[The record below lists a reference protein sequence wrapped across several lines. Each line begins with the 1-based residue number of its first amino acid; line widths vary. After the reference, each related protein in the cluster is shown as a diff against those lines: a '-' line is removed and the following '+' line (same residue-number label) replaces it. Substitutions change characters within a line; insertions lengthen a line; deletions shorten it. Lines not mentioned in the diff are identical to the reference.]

1 MKPGAA
7 VIAVVDD
14 DPQVLESLQEL
25 LESAEFIPRTFSS
38 GAALLVEGMA
48 DIDVLITDIGL
59 QDMDGF
65 ELQACV
71 EGHYPHIP
79 VFLIS
84 GRHEKLYRESF
95 GPERPVLR
103 KPFDGNA
110 LLEAIRQALAKRDR
124 SSIRS

>member
-1 MKPGAA
+1 MSPGAP

-38 GAALLVEGMA
+38 GAALLAAGLAEV
-48 DIDVLITDIGL
+48 DVLITDIGL
-59 QDMDGF
+59 PDMDGF
-65 ELQACV
+65 ELQSCV
-71 EGHYPHIP
+71 EDHYPHVP

-84 GRHEKLYRESF
+84 GRHEKSDRKSLQ
-95 GPERPVLR
+95 PERHILR

-110 LLEAIRQALAKRDR
+110 LLEAIRQALAKRDC
-124 SSIRS
+124 SSIR